1 MNPFGFDNDDESFGF
16 EFRHLFA
23 GSRVR
28 IGYRRDEGVAPDAR
42 AEFRNHDPNAR
53 RLLLFL
59 EQLDSQ
65 PLTPEILAT
74 SEPSWHDFLA
84 LLWEREPHGRLLVGE
99 HPSVGK
105 YVLHVGD
112 GGMGYPG
119 DTTLLWISPEGLT
132 EAARLS
138 GAKLQEWPPRQ

>member
-1 MNPFGFDNDDESFGF
+1 MKPFGFCDSWF
-16 EFRHLFA
+16 EEPSHLFA
-23 GSRVR
+23 GNRAR
-28 IGYRRDEGVAPDAR
+28 FCYRRDEGVAPDAP

-59 EQLDSQ
+59 EQLDSR
-65 PLTPEILAT
+65 PLTPEILAA

-84 LLWEREPHGRLLVGE
+84 ILWERESPYGLVLVGE

-105 YVLHVGD
+105 YVIHVGD

-119 DTTLLWISPEGLT
+119 DTMLLWISPQGLG

-138 GAKLQEWPPRQ
+138 GAMLQEWPPRQ